1 MYHTLSFNHFVVR
14 DIAFMTHSYMEPNQS
29 NAIASESGE
38 AVNTQPTA
46 AGDAYYVDVLEL

>member
-1 MYHTLSFNHFVVR
+1 MDHTLSFNHFVVR
-14 DIAFMTHSYMEPNQS
+14 DIAIMTHSYMEPNQS